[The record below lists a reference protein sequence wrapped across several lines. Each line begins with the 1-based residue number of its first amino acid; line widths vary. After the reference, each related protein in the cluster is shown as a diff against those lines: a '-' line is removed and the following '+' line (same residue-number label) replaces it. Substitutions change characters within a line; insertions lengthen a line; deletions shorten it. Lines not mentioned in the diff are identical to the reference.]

1 MRTVLSESKLL
12 IALVL
17 LVGVIFIVSNVKLFS
32 QPVYVSELSLLIL
45 AVAFIL
51 LVFAVWL
58 IRSGITSN
66 DRRMKRNSE

>member
-17 LVGVIFIVSNVKLFS
+17 LVGVISIVSNVKLFRE
-32 QPVYVSELSLLIL
+32 PVYVSELSLLLL

-66 DRRMKRNSE
+66 DRRTKRNSE

>member
-12 IALVL
+12 IAFVL
-17 LVGVIFIVSNVKLFS
+17 LVGVISIVSNVKLFRE
-32 QPVYVSELSLLIL
+32 PVYVSELSLLLL

-66 DRRMKRNSE
+66 DRRTKRNSE